1 MHLFHVLAFE
11 DIFGDLAWIGACLLR
26 NQVAKQYFSLVWL
39 TMKIKGNSNRAI
51 LILFL
56 LVPSIKQESQCYLL
70 FGIKLILVL
79 RFIEALLDGFE
90 DILDITIVAAAFVE

>member
-11 DIFGDLAWIGACLLR
+11 DIFGDLTWIGACPLL
-26 NQVAKQYFSLVWL
+26 NQVSKQYFSLVWL
-39 TMKIKGNSNRAI
+39 TMEIKGNSHRAI

-56 LVPSIKQESQCYLL
+56 LVPSIKQESQSYLL
-70 FGIKLILVL
+70 LSIKLILVL

>member
-1 MHLFHVLAFE
+1 MHLFHVLTFKH
-11 DIFGDLAWIGACLLR
+11 IFGDLAWIGTCPLL

-39 TMKIKGNSNRAI
+39 TMEIKGNSHRAI

-56 LVPSIKQESQCYLL
+56 LVPSIKQESQSNLL

-79 RFIEALLDGFE
+79 VFIEALLDGSE